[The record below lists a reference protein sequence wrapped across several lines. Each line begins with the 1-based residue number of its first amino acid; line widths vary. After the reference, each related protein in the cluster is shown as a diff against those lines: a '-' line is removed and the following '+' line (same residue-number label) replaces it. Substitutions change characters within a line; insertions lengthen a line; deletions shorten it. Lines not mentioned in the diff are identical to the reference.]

1 MHNFMFRVLF
11 ACVHTEQPQHTG
23 ESWKCSVFTD
33 VRSPST
39 HCARNGQEI
48 AFLYLKTFFYL

>member
-1 MHNFMFRVLF
+1 MFRVLF